1 VKAPINKRLLACSEL
16 VRDGAVLADV
26 GTDHAYLPI
35 YLLEKRKIDRAVLS
49 DINQGP
55 LNKARENSDK
65 AGFIDRVEL
74 KLCNGAEELSGL
86 CVTDYAI
93 CGMGG
98 ELIADIISH
107 APHLKDKNINLIL
120 QPMSK
125 PEALREYLFSNG
137 FEILTERY
145 VTDTGKH
152 YVCILARFTGVN
164 TTYTESDLY
173 FGKEEAFYAAM
184 GEELFEYMNSKLESL
199 KRTIEGKRAGGL
211 DAHREEH
218 LALALENRMKSNL
231 TERELI

>member
-1 VKAPINKRLLACSEL
+1 MKAPINKRLLVCSEL

-35 YLLEKRKIDRAVLS
+35 YLLAQSKIERAVLS

-55 LNKARENSDK
+55 LNKARENSEK

-74 KLCNGAEELSGL
+74 KLCNGAKELSNSGA
-86 CVTDYAI
+86 TDYAI

-98 ELIADIISH
+98 ELIADIIEH
-107 APHLKDKNINLIL
+107 APHLKNENINLIL

-137 FEILTERY
+137 FEILKERY

-152 YVCILARFTGVN
+152 YVCILARYSGIN
-164 TTYTESDLY
+164 TPYECADIHFGTRSVFKDAKSQEESV
-173 FGKEEAFYAAM
+173 
-184 GEELFEYMNSKLESL
+184 YMNEKIKSL
-199 KRTIEGKRAGGL
+199 KRTADGKRLGGI
-211 DAHREEH
+211 DADNET
-218 LALALENRMKSNL
+218 ALLSALCERMKEID
-231 TERELI
+231 TERE